1 MLIKNSIIHSL
12 EFPDKFQPIPSTLVM
27 GLVYNLSL
35 RGQEGEKVAKNLAN
49 IRQLDK
55 IRQKHLKY
63 SFLEQNSFSGYK
75 KEYQWLTN
83 KLMFASYDCLNF
95 SNFELLNMPFK
106 FLWESYLHGILS
118 TDFGH

>member
-1 MLIKNSIIHSL
+1 
-12 EFPDKFQPIPSTLVM
+12 M

-49 IRQLDK
+49 LRQLDK

-75 KEYQWLTN
+75 KEYQ
-83 KLMFASYDCLNF
+83 
-95 SNFELLNMPFK
+95 
-106 FLWESYLHGILS
+106 
-118 TDFGH
+118 

>member
-27 GLVYNLSL
+27 GQVYNLSV

-63 SFLEQNSFSGYK
+63 SFLEQNSFSGFK
-75 KEYQWLTN
+75 KEYQ
-83 KLMFASYDCLNF
+83 
-95 SNFELLNMPFK
+95 
-106 FLWESYLHGILS
+106 
-118 TDFGH
+118 